1 MTSSEAEL
9 RAQIKNATDELTSTL
24 ESLANEAQPAVRI
37 EHLKQDVKK
46 AANSAIEDA
55 KKYACEAFKRAKTTL
70 QAAVSGDT
78 EAIKKTAVVMG
89 AAAATIV
96 VLAIARR

>member
-9 RAQIKNATDELTSTL
+9 RAQVKNAADGLTSTL
-24 ESLANEAQPAVRI
+24 ESLVNEAQPAVRI
-37 EHLKQDVKK
+37 EYLKQDVKK
-46 AANSAIEDA
+46 AANSAMADA
-55 KKYACEAFKRAKTTL
+55 KEYVREACKQAKTTL
-70 QAAVSGDT
+70 QAAASGDT
-78 EAIKKTAVVMG
+78 EALKKTAVVVG